1 MSHDTHE
8 HVEPPKPH
16 VLPLSVYWGV
26 FAALIFLT
34 VVTVATA
41 QLDLG
46 PFNVPLAML
55 IATTK
60 GSLVALVFMHLWWDH
75 KQNALIFAVS
85 LLFLAIFIVLTMADT
100 EGRGLVDQTKQNY
113 TPRNEML
120 QEYYEKNPG
129 AVAPRHL
136 PVPGSEIK
144 VFELKPPDPAKLH
157 NADEGH

>member
-26 FAALIFLT
+26 FGALIFLT

-46 PFNVPLAML
+46 PFNVPLALL
-55 IATTK
+55 IASTK
-60 GSLVALVFMHLWWDH
+60 GLLVALVFMHLWWDH

-85 LLFLAIFIVLTMADT
+85 LLFLVIFIVLTMADT
-100 EGRGLVDQTKQNY
+100 EARGLVDLQKQNY
-113 TPRNEML
+113 LPRQEML
-120 QEYYEKNPG
+120 QEYYEKNPD
-129 AVAPRHL
+129 AVAPRYHT
-136 PVPGSEIK
+136 VPGTETK
-144 VFELKPPDPAKLH
+144 AFELKAPDPAKLH
-157 NADEGH
+157 NADAAH